1 MKYNMIKSN
10 HQLAQEYDLKS
21 KLLGE
26 NNLEY
31 KLINNDRVVLLDI
44 KDKKSTGKL
53 VIPPFIT
60 DFQIHYNFIGN
71 MSFVTSPFSYTVDIQ
86 I

>member
-21 KLLGE
+21 KLLGD

-53 VIPPFIT
+53 VIPSFIT
-60 DFQIHYNFIGN
+60 DFQIHYNFI
-71 MSFVTSPFSYTVDIQ
+71 
-86 I
+86 